1 MAGSIH
7 DAITMYK
14 YLLSSFQCIIIA
26 LRNIILET
34 IDRMANQHLQI
45 IYVPDS
51 SACGR
56 SFDRLS
62 QVVLENIKVLNVK

>member
-1 MAGSIH
+1 MFV
-7 DAITMYK
+7 
-14 YLLSSFQCIIIA
+14 LSSYVERLVRQDNKLMLQIA
-26 LRNIILET
+26 LRNIILGT
-34 IDRMANQHLQI
+34 IDRMANQHLQK

>member
-1 MAGSIH
+1 
-7 DAITMYK
+7 
-14 YLLSSFQCIIIA
+14 
-26 LRNIILET
+26 
-34 IDRMANQHLQI
+34 MANQHLQN
-45 IYVPDS
+45 IYGPDS